1 MCRVDVKVWNKFVDG
16 NNNEINAKA
25 KDSDIVLKHNG
36 LLLLLQ
42 RENDYNNVIIFR
54 GDKDF
59 TDTRLSILQ
68 MMLVLYADFNI
79 HYIRVEGR
87 SNRYNFFYRVFKEY
101 FVQDFDIKNRDVF
114 YINLKDGIKS
124 VIKKVNKMKEQD
136 FYHQQNI
143 YNKTM
148 SKESLDKMYFYVSD
162 AVEAAIKKKLNGV
175 KRKDVDDLV
184 ANATLYIMRRYDKNP
199 EYHIDYLLT
208 AAHYASL
215 YILYNKKQKMLDK
228 ELSLET
234 YYANYYLTNN
244 DKEEL

>member
-1 MCRVDVKVWNKFVDG
+1 MCRVGVKVWNKFVDG
-16 NNNEINAKA
+16 NNSEINAEA
-25 KDSDIVLKHNG
+25 KDGDIVLKHNG

-42 RENDYNNVIIFR
+42 TENEYNNVIIFR
-54 GDKDF
+54 RDKDF

-68 MMLVLYADFNI
+68 MILVLYADYNI

-87 SNRYNFFYRVFKEY
+87 NNRYNFFYRVFKEY
-101 FVQDFDIKNRDVF
+101 FVQDFSIKNRDVF

-184 ANATLYIMRRYDKNP
+184 ADATLYIMRRYDKNP
-199 EYHIDYLLT
+199 KYHIDYLLT

-244 DKEEL
+244 DKEEF

>member
-1 MCRVDVKVWNKFVDG
+1 MCKVGISVWNNFVDKS
-16 NNNEINAKA
+16 NNEINAVA
-25 KDSDIVLKHNG
+25 KEGDIVLKHNG

-42 RENDYNNVIIFR
+42 TENDYNNVIIFR
-54 GDKDF
+54 RDKDY

-68 MMLVLYADFNI
+68 MILVLYADFNI

-87 SNRYNFFYRVFKEY
+87 HNRYNFFYRVFKDC

-124 VIKKVNKMKEQD
+124 IIKQTYIMKELD
-136 FYHQQNI
+136 FYRQQNI
-143 YNKTM
+143 YNKTK
-148 SKESLDKMYFYVSD
+148 SKDALDKMYFYVSD

-184 ANATLYIMRRYDKNP
+184 ADATLYIMKRYDKNP

-208 AAHYASL
+208 AAHYTSL
-215 YILYNKKQKMLDK
+215 YVLYNKKQKMLDK

-244 DKEEL
+244 KEEF